1 MNESV
6 RVGIGARLRES
17 RDSAGLSQKDVAHEL
32 GLKARQTVGK
42 WESGEGMPRL
52 DEWYKLGQLYG
63 VSLDYL
69 IYGIR
74 TVPVSQFGVLSSV
87 LGRPGVHPEGPG
99 FAAPAHHG
107 K

>member
-1 MNESV
+1 M
-6 RVGIGARLRES
+6 
-17 RDSAGLSQKDVAHEL
+17 SQKAVADEL
-32 GLKARQTVGK
+32 GMKVRQTIGK

-74 TVPVSQFGVLSSV
+74 TVPVSEFGVLSSV
-87 LGRPGVHPEGPG
+87 LGRPGIHPEGPG
-99 FAAPAHHG
+99 FAAPAQLV